1 VSTSEKNDKQEVPR
15 APGQPVSLQGRI
27 DNETAE
33 GIYSNI
39 ASIMFNR
46 SEFYIDFG
54 RLVPGRPEVKVHA
67 RIIASPAHARDL
79 ARVLAQNITQ
89 YEERFGPIPG
99 DTGDAGDGRK
109 VGF

>member
-1 VSTSEKNDKQEVPR
+1 LSGSEKDVKKDAAAR

-27 DNETAE
+27 DNETAD

-46 SEFYIDFG
+46 SEFYLDFG
-54 RLVPGRPEVKVHA
+54 RLVPGRQEVRVHA
-67 RIIASPAHARDL
+67 RIITSPAHAKDL
-79 ARVLAQNITQ
+79 ARVLAQNIQQ

-99 DTGDAGDGRK
+99 DPGDGRK

>member
-1 VSTSEKNDKQEVPR
+1 VTSEEKGPPTPR
-15 APGQPVSLQGRI
+15 PPAPPVSLQGRI

-46 SEFYIDFG
+46 SEFYVDFG
-54 RLVPGRPEVKVHA
+54 RLVPGKQEVKVHA
-67 RIIASPAHARDL
+67 RIITSPAHAKDL
-79 ARVLAQNITQ
+79 ARVLSQNIQQ
-89 YEERFGPIPG
+89 YEEKFGPIPG
-99 DTGDAGDGRK
+99 DPTDGRK

>member
-1 VSTSEKNDKQEVPR
+1 MTASPNDKHEAPR
-15 APGQPVSLQGRI
+15 PPAQPVPLQGRI

-46 SEFYIDFG
+46 SEFYVDFG
-54 RLVPGRPEVKVHA
+54 RLVPGKQEVKVHA
-67 RIIASPAHARDL
+67 RIITSPAHAKDL
-79 ARVLAQNITQ
+79 ARVLTQNIQQ
-89 YEERFGPIPG
+89 YEEKFGPIPG
-99 DTGDAGDGRK
+99 DPGDGRK